1 MLGGEASRHPGA
13 IEETESLHHRF
24 LHTKNER
31 NGFQPDLDHTKTT
44 KALRLKVGNLEDENE
59 ELRMSVSSAR
69 YDLEVKDLRLGELTQ
84 KIETLTNDLIS
95 SNSEVQK
102 VTRLYKEMEERF
114 GSELRRCQDQLKD
127 ARNDA
132 AQAHERLLELQ
143 KDRDALKHQIQQPDT
158 QADSDKLEAL
168 TASLASENESLKQE
182 NEALQRQNKEM
193 LEKLE
198 EITFDK
204 QEKESLLEKIN
215 ILNSTIE
222 AIQDGNNDFEQLLD
236 EAELLRK
243 ENAEL
248 RGIIEKENEEEECQ
262 SLSEGEVPTTILNT
276 QNEEEE
282 DLELA
287 RISSENDNLRDEI
300 SRLQAENDELQTHL
314 DQMVAMQCH
323 SMIDQLEGV
332 RVTNQDLRQRSFDF
346 GALAEENAI
355 LKHRIFGLES
365 QNQEFQR
372 LISTGQGGNQM
383 VATLMKENC
392 ELKQQME
399 KLSKTIDPS
408 SSLKRVQE
416 VTQGLRSLENSD
428 SSGGEEDGELTEEQ
442 AAFVKRENQTLKKI
456 IDAFDPAMQN
466 LELAQKLQEL
476 ERSCAEA
483 EERVRTLEHSN
494 EQMAEW
500 LSGNRTR
507 QDELVERYMT
517 ENEILK
523 ATVTDLQRQLNLHNE
538 RDLYTETAL
547 ADQRIKELEEEV
559 KRLKTF
565 DDDVVDNLQEQVEY
579 LQSNVD
585 TLMEDKERLEK
596 IVLEQEKM
604 IRDLEGD
611 KIRAAQMH
619 LDSLQKDLTIHEQ
632 REQISEMTNKL
643 HEFQAETTL
652 MQQKVDK
659 VIHAFE
665 ESQENYIRMQAQI
678 ETVQAQLNSTLE
690 ENTQLKRELAD
701 QS

>member
-1 MLGGEASRHPGA
+1 MLGGDAARHPGE
-13 IEETESLHHRF
+13 IEEAESLHHR
-24 LHTKNER
+24 LLDTKNQR
-31 NGFQPDLDHTKTT
+31 NGFQTDLEHTKAA

-143 KDRDALKHQIQQPDT
+143 KDRDSLKHQIQQPDT
-158 QADSDKLEAL
+158 QADSDKLKAL
-168 TASLASENESLKQE
+168 TASLTSENESLKQE
-182 NEALQRQNKEM
+182 NEALQRQNKEI

-248 RGIIEKENEEEECQ
+248 RGIIEKENEEEERQ
-262 SLSEGEVPTTILNT
+262 SLSEGEVATTILNT

-392 ELKQQME
+392 ELKQQMA

-416 VTQGLRSLENSD
+416 VTQGLKSLENSD

-442 AAFVKRENQTLKKI
+442 AVFVKKENQTLKKI

-523 ATVTDLQRQLNLHNE
+523 ATVTDLQRQLDLHSQ
-538 RDLYTETAL
+538 RDLYTETSL
-547 ADQRIKELEEEV
+547 ANQRIKELEEEV

-579 LQSNVD
+579 LQGNVD
-585 TLMEDKERLEK
+585 TLTEDKERLEK

-632 REQISEMTNKL
+632 KEQISEMTNKL

-690 ENTQLKRELAD
+690 ENRQLKRELAD